1 MHVRDTRLPAQSV
14 RRIVM
19 RRCAA
24 VGLDPERFSAYSLRG
39 DGDVRGVGCRV
50 DVADRRPRPLA
61 QLERLSGYVRDGRAL
76 DHGNPLRA
84 TGL

>member
-1 MHVRDTRLPAQSV
+1 
-14 RRIVM
+14 M

-24 VGLDPERFSAYSLRG
+24 AGLDPKRFSAYTLRG
-39 DGDVRGVGCRV
+39 DDDVRGVGWRV

-61 QLERLSGYVRDGRAL
+61 QLERLSGYVTDGRAL